1 MKRRTIWLRL
11 VCLAAVFGLAAA
23 SNLAAQA
30 FGIINPCKCPDI
42 KIRVDKKVGCDVGV
56 VVIYPTLPSPI
67 VTVSPG
73 TEVLVPCEDG
83 AQVTIVN
90 CLIQKQELDATGCI
104 FNVGADFGCCVDACL
119 TIDPITGCA
128 TLDITPALGPCK
140 PC

>member
-1 MKRRTIWLRL
+1 MKRTVVWLRL
-11 VCLAAVFGLAAA
+11 ACLAAVFGLVAA
-23 SNLAAQA
+23 SDLSAQA
-30 FGIINPCKCPDI
+30 FGFIDPCKCSDI
-42 KIRVDKKVGCDVGV
+42 TITVDKSVGCDVGV

-73 TEVLVPCEDG
+73 TSVQVPCEDG

-104 FNVGADFGCCVDACL
+104 FNLGADFGCCVDACL
-119 TIDPITGCA
+119 TIDPVTGCA
-128 TLDITPALGPCK
+128 TLNITAAPGPCK